1 MSPFKR
7 YIHVERLDSDECAGL
22 LENDGVYVTAKV
34 DGSNGSVWWD
44 GDAHHLACASRNNV
58 LGLDEDNAGFCA
70 WCATPGDERDRL
82 MAFCEQH
89 PHLVVF
95 GEWMGQ
101 RVFTGAFKGYDAR
114 ALGALV
120 IFDVFDR
127 NLDEYLPDAC
137 WRPMLA
143 EAGLERWFVRVLAI
157 LDHPTVD
164 DVARIGMEN
173 DFLLEG
179 TGMVGEGVVCKAPG
193 WRNAYGRQAYGKI
206 VLDEFKRQRKAAR
219 ESIDV
224 EREIVVQF
232 MTDAEMA
239 KSVAKVCV
247 ACSADAF
254 DATSRKMMGMLQSM
268 CWRDLLDECANW
280 VKKFKK
286 PTVNFGQLSGAC
298 NARVADYVSE
308 HFG

>member
-1 MSPFKR
+1 MRIALPAHRATTCSISMR
-7 YIHVERLDSDECAGL
+7 TTRDS
-22 LENDGVYVTAKV
+22 
-34 DGSNGSVWWD
+34 
-44 GDAHHLACASRNNV
+44 
-58 LGLDEDNAGFCA
+58 
-70 WCATPGDERDRL
+70 
-82 MAFCEQH
+82 
-89 PHLVVF
+89 
-95 GEWMGQ
+95 
-101 RVFTGAFKGYDAR
+101 
-114 ALGALV
+114 
-120 IFDVFDR
+120 
-127 NLDEYLPDAC
+127 
-137 WRPMLA
+137 
-143 EAGLERWFVRVLAI
+143 
-157 LDHPTVD
+157 
-164 DVARIGMEN
+164 
-173 DFLLEG
+173 
-179 TGMVGEGVVCKAPG
+179 EGVVCKAPG

-206 VLDEFKRQRKAAR
+206 VLDEFKRQRKPAR

-298 NARVADYVSE
+298 NARAADYVSE